1 MLARTGERNL
11 KEKCFPG
18 GAIWI
23 NVSVSTH
30 AVFAGARVSTE
41 QVLSLPALIT
51 ECLCS

>member
-1 MLARTGERNL
+1 MLACSGGRNL

-30 AVFAGARVSTE
+30 GAFTDARVNAE